1 MKLIKTYMAGIITL
15 IAAILLDQ
23 FTKYLAAV
31 YLKDQSPFILLDGI
45 FELTYLENRGAA
57 FGMMQGRQ
65 FFFLIMTIFLLGF
78 LFFCYRRIAGQR
90 HYFPIE
96 LCIIFVVAGAIG
108 NMIDRIRLGYVV
120 DFFYFSLI
128 DFPVFNVADIYVTV
142 AAFLGFILLMFYYKE
157 EDFLI
162 FSWKRKI

>member
-1 MKLIKTYMAGIITL
+1 MKSIKTYMAGIITL

-65 FFFLIMTIFLLGF
+65 
-78 LFFCYRRIAGQR
+78 
-90 HYFPIE
+90 
-96 LCIIFVVAGAIG
+96 V
-108 NMIDRIRLGYVV
+108 
-120 DFFYFSLI
+120 FS
-128 DFPVFNVADIYVTV
+128 
-142 AAFLGFILLMFYYKE
+142 
-157 EDFLI
+157 
-162 FSWKRKI
+162 